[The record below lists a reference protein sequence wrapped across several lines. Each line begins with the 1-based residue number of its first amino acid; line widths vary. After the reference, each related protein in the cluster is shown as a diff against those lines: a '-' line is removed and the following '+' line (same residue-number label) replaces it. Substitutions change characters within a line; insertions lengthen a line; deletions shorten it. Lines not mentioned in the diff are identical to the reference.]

1 MILRDHFDF
10 LAKNQLE
17 AQEWQQRET
26 IVKNLREYLEHII
39 NRVH

>member
-26 IVKNLREYLEHII
+26 IRIFWQQWVVVAEEI
-39 NRVH
+39 